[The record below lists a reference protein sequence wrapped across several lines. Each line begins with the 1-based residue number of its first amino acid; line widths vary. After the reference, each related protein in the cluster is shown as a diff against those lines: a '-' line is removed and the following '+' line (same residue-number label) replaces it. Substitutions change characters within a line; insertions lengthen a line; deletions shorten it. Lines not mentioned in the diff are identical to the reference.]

1 MYHKRP
7 QSVLDYCSHVFKCSW
22 IGKKSGISVV
32 LAATDAEDTAKLSP
46 NDTTYIFDKM
56 TLLANWII
64 PEETPNVKI
73 EFKRNTNFVFYRPDE
88 FETNQKRYALGIHI
102 MHEGKFNES
111 FDEDQRYVYGQI
123 LQKLKIL
130 GCPKEHWKY

>member
-1 MYHKRP
+1 
-7 QSVLDYCSHVFKCSW
+7 
-22 IGKKSGISVV
+22 
-32 LAATDAEDTAKLSP
+32 
-46 NDTTYIFDKM
+46 M

-111 FDEDQRYVYGQI
+111 FDEDQRYVYG
-123 LQKLKIL
+123 
-130 GCPKEHWKY
+130 